1 MTYLL
6 DIATYLEEQGQGY
19 ATGRDKDIFVYSLP
33 ETVKSAI
40 LLKDAALGTMID
52 HELPEYFDTDF
63 QVIIRATGYAEGE
76 EKAEAISTTL
86 TILNQTI
93 GSLNVNFIRPRH
105 VPIVFPVSEGDYLEW
120 LIIFD
125 ANFCTTS

>member
-6 DIATYLEEQGQGY
+6 DLATYLDEQGHGY
-19 ATGRDKDIFVYSLP
+19 TTGRGKDIFVFSMP
-33 ETVKSAI
+33 ETLTEGI

-52 HELPEYFDTDF
+52 HELPGYFPTEF
-63 QVIIRATGYAEGE
+63 QVIIRAREYAEGE
-76 EKAEAISTTL
+76 EKAEAVSNTL

-93 GSLNVNFIRPRH
+93 GALNVNYIRPRH

-120 LIIFD
+120 LVIFD
-125 ANFCTTS
+125 ANFCMTS